1 MVVRAFLVIEEA
13 MVLIVVTVV
22 AEDICGEGI
31 SGDGHG
37 S

>member
-13 MVLIVVTVV
+13 MVFIVVTV